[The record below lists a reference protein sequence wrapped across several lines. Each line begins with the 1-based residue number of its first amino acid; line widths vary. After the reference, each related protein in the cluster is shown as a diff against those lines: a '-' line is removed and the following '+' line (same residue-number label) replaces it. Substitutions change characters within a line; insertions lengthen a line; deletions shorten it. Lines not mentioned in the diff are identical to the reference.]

1 MRPLRSAISKLINN
15 KMAQNTAWMGVA
27 FGGKLLLQALYFVII
42 ARVLGPERFGNLSG
56 LLAYLNILTPFAG
69 WGTGNLIVMYV
80 SRNPEVFRKYWG
92 NALITILISGGLL
105 VIVSLIISNW
115 LFSIQDYLFFT
126 LLFSITH
133 LLIIPSVDAAGHAF
147 QAFEKLN
154 TTAAL
159 FLLNGFMKLVA
170 AIGFVLFPFDM
181 SLNTLAIY
189 YLLANLLTSLVSL
202 TLVTRRIGYPE
213 IKLSFL
219 VKHFV
224 EGFYFALGVSSKS
237 IYTDMDKTLLL
248 RLDTAVNTGIYTAAY
263 RIISFTIVPLQ
274 AITSAGYA
282 RFFRAGTSGIK
293 STLSLSFRII
303 PMTGLYGVVVGII
316 LYIVAPFFPII
327 LGPEFNASIDALRWL
342 CVVPFIQSFHYL
354 IAVAVTG
361 AGHQRGRSAIQV
373 TVGVI
378 NILLNIWLIP
388 MYSWKGAAIATI
400 ASEATLTFCLFIYA
414 FFLARRE
421 TQHHPST

>member
-1 MRPLRSAISKLINN
+1 MRPLRSAISKLMNN
-15 KMAQNTAWMGVA
+15 NLAQNTAWMGVA

-92 NALITILISGGLL
+92 NALITILVSGGFL

-133 LLIIPSVDAAGHAF
+133 LLIIPSVDAAGHVF

-170 AIGFVLFPFDM
+170 AIGFVLFPLDM

-189 YLLANLLTSLVSL
+189 YLFANLLTSLVSL

-213 IKLSFL
+213 INLGFMF
-219 VKHFV
+219 KHFM

-248 RLDTAVNTGIYTAAY
+248 RLDTAANTGIYTAAY
-263 RIISFTIVPLQ
+263 RIIAIAVVPIQ
-274 AITSAGYA
+274 SIATAAYA
-282 RFFRAGTSGIK
+282 RFFKEGASGIK
-293 STLSLSFRII
+293 ASLRFSYRIM
-303 PMTGLYGVVVGII
+303 PYTSMYGILVGAI
-316 LYIVAPFFPII
+316 LYFSAPIFPYI
-327 LGPEFNASIDALRWL
+327 LGPEFSESIIALRWL

-354 IAVAVTG
+354 IAVAITG
-361 AGHQRGRSAIQV
+361 AGLQRGRSTIQV
-373 TVGVI
+373 IIGLVNVI
-378 NILLNIWLIP
+378 LNLYLIP
-388 MYSWKGAAIATI
+388 LFSWKGAAIATI
-400 ASEATLTFCLFIYA
+400 ASEAALTFVLFLYA
-414 FFLARRE
+414 LYIAER
-421 TQHHPST
+421 Q

>member
-92 NALITILISGGLL
+92 NALTTILISGGLL

-213 IKLSFL
+213 INLGFM

-263 RIISFTIVPLQ
+263 RIISFTIVPIQ
-274 AITSAGYA
+274 SVATAAYS
-282 RFFRAGTSGIK
+282 RFFKEGARGISTSLAF
-293 STLSLSFRII
+293 SYRIMPI
-303 PMTGLYGVVVGII
+303 TGLYGIFAGTI
-316 LYIVAPFFPII
+316 LYFSAPYFPYI
-327 LGPEFNASIDALRWL
+327 LGAEFNSSIDALRWL

-354 IAVAVTG
+354 IAVAITG
-361 AGHQRGRSAIQV
+361 AGLQRGRSKIQV
-373 TVGVI
+373 IVGLV
-378 NILLNIWLIP
+378 NMLLNVWLIP
-388 MYSWKGAAIATI
+388 LYSWQGAAIATI
-400 ASEATLTFCLFIYA
+400 VSETALTVILFLYA
-414 FFLARRE
+414 LYKAR
-421 TQHHPST
+421 